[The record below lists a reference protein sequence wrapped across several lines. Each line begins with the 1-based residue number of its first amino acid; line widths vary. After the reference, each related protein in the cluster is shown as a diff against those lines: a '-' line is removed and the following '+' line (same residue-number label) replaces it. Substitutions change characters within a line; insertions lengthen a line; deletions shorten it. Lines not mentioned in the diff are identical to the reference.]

1 MIPTDIIEEN
11 KNEFIELVRS
21 IKREGAAIDSLLDM
35 LETSDFFY
43 APASTKYHGSYP
55 GGLCEH
61 CLDTYKELKCLVENF
76 PKYFYE
82 SDSIKILGLFH
93 DIAKINLYKKD
104 IRNKKFYHENG
115 SKFDNLGLFDWVSEE
130 VYSIDHDKKFV
141 YGNHEQTCEFLVR
154 QYFPLTLEESVA
166 LLHHHGGMSW
176 DSTQTDLSEIYN
188 KYPMAL
194 LLHTADML
202 ATYID
207 QNE

>member
-11 KNEFIELVRS
+11 KNEFIDIVRS
-21 IKREGAAIDSLLDM
+21 IEREGSAIESLIDM

-43 APASTKYHGSYP
+43 APASTKYHGAYP

-61 CLDTYKELKCLVENF
+61 CLDTYKELKSLVEKF
-76 PKYFYE
+76 PQYFYE

-115 SKFDNLGLFDWVSEE
+115 SKFDSLGLFDWVSEE
-130 VYSIDHDKKFV
+130 VYSVDHDRKFI
-141 YGNHEQTCEFLVR
+141 YGSHEQTCEFLVR
-154 QYFPLTLEESVA
+154 QYFPLTLEESIA
-166 LLHHHGGMSW
+166 LLHHHGGMNW
-176 DSTQTDLSEIYN
+176 DSTQTNISEIYN
-188 KYPMAL
+188 KYPLAL

-202 ATYID
+202 STYID

>member
-1 MIPTDIIEEN
+1 MIPTDIIQEN

-61 CLDTYKELKCLVENF
+61 CLDTYKELKGLVENF
-76 PKYFYE
+76 PRYFYE

-104 IRNKKFYHENG
+104 IRNKKLYHENG